1 MTTRTILITGVSKG
15 LGQAMLDGFIEAGHQ
30 VWGCARSQVAIAN
43 LRSRY
48 SSPHIFDVIDVSD
61 AQRVKTWA
69 QQLLSHGVP
78 DLLINN
84 AALVNQPASLWE
96 VPTDEFDQLI
106 DVNIKGT
113 ANIIRS
119 FVPAMIQANRGI
131 IVNFSSGWGRS
142 TSPDVAPYCASK
154 WAIEGLTQALAQ
166 ELPRSMGAIALNPG
180 IIHTDMLDIC
190 FGESASAYTPIHTW
204 KKQAIPFLLGLTA
217 NNNGSS
223 LTVPAY

>member
-30 VWGCARSQVAIAN
+30 VWGCARSEAAIAH

-48 SSPHIFDVIDVSD
+48 SSPHIVDVIDVAD
-61 AQRVKTWA
+61 AQQVKTWA
-69 QQLLSHGVP
+69 QQLLPYGVP

-84 AALVNQPASLWE
+84 AALINQPASLWE
-96 VPTDEFDQLI
+96 VPTEEFDRLI

-119 FVPAMIQANRGI
+119 FVPSMIQANRGI

-166 ELPRSMGAIALNPG
+166 ELPTSMGAIALNPG
-180 IIHTDMLDIC
+180 IIHTDMLETC
-190 FGESASAYTPIHTW
+190 FGESASAYTPIHAW
-204 KKQAIPFLLGLTA
+204 RKQAIPFLLGLTA
-217 NNNGSS
+217 KDNGSS
-223 LTVPAY
+223 LTVPTY